1 MMLRRLSKFCTTCVF
16 LAMGLVLPGCAQP
29 RPEPASAATE
39 AGLLSQIRA
48 EIGDAP
54 CESDQ
59 QCKAL
64 AVGEKDCG
72 GPEYWLAWSTAR
84 GNAKVL
90 QAKTSE
96 LAALQRRRNEASG
109 ARSNCRYM
117 GDPGSMCMA
126 SRCVLKT
133 PNTAN

>member
-1 MMLRRLSKFCTTCVF
+1 
-16 LAMGLVLPGCAQP
+16 MGLVLPGCAQP
-29 RPEPASAATE
+29 PPEAPSAVTE
-39 AGLLSQIRA
+39 AALLKQIRA

-54 CESDQ
+54 CESDL
-59 QCKAL
+59 QCKTL
-64 AVGEKDCG
+64 AIGEKDCG

-84 GNAKVL
+84 GDAKVL
-90 QAKTSE
+90 QAKSLE

-117 GDPGSMCMA
+117 PDPGSMCPA

-133 PNTAN
+133 PSNAN